1 MQKKFVGSL
10 ALLLFVNLLV
20 KPVWIFGI
28 DLEVQ
33 NQVGAEAYGL
43 YAAMLSFVMI
53 FNIVLDLGLAHYS
66 NREIAQDPD
75 TLARHFSELF
85 LLKLSLGLFY
95 FLLALVL
102 GYFMDYWQ
110 KASSI
115 LIWLSLAQVFSS
127 ALFFLRSHLAGLHLF
142 KWDAFFSVLDKS
154 LMILLAGYFIYL
166 SSGGINIE
174 IFAILQ
180 AGSFGFSALLA
191 TALILWKVPYFKPHF
206 KLAKFKSRLN
216 SSLPYALLIFLMA
229 LYTRVDSVMLQQ
241 IVGEQETGIY
251 AQAFRLLD
259 ALNQPAYLFSVIL
272 LPMFATLFAKKE
284 SVSDLAKLA
293 FVMIYVMS
301 LSIALAAFFESE
313 SLMAK
318 LYVAHG
324 EQSSILLRWLIFS
337 SLAFGATYV
346 FGTMLTAKGSL
357 ALLNG
362 IAFSGFVLNIILN
375 AVLIPTYG
383 AQGAAFA
390 TLVTQGLSAIA
401 QAFYSFRQASIH
413 WGWGFFWRFL
423 GFSAQAIL
431 LGFLIHY
438 YLDWIWWLKMIS
450 IALFSVL
457 SVFFWKLLAWQMG
470 IDLLRKRFLVNS
482 R

>member
-66 NREIAQDPD
+66 NREIAQDPN

-85 LLKLSLGLFY
+85 MLKLSLGLFY
-95 FLLALVL
+95 FLLALGL
-102 GYFMDYWQ
+102 GFFMGYWHQ
-110 KASSI
+110 ASGI

-154 LMILLAGYFIYL
+154 LMILLAGYFLYFY
-166 SSGGINIE
+166 SGGISVE
-174 IFAILQ
+174 IFAMLQ
-180 AGSFGFSALLA
+180 AFSFGFSALLA
-191 TALILWKVPYFKPHF
+191 TALILWKVPYFKPHIR
-206 KLAKFKSRLN
+206 LQKFKSRLS

-241 IVGEQETGIY
+241 LVGETETGIY
-251 AQAFRLLD
+251 VQAFRLLD

-272 LPMFATLFAKKE
+272 LPMFSTLFAKKE
-284 SVSDLAKLA
+284 SVSELARLS

-301 LSIALAAFFESE
+301 LSVALASFFESD
-313 SLMAK
+313 SLMAA
-318 LYVAHG
+318 LYVEHS
-324 EQSSILLRWLIFS
+324 ESSSFLLKLLIFS
-337 SLAFGATYV
+337 SLAFGSTYV

-357 ALLNG
+357 KVLNY

-375 AVLIPTYG
+375 ALLIPIYG
-383 AQGAAFA
+383 ASGAAVA
-390 TLVTQGLSAIA
+390 TLSTQSLSAGA
-401 QAFYSFRQASIH
+401 QAFYSFKLARIN
-413 WGWGFFWRFL
+413 WGAAFVWRFL
-423 GFSAQAIL
+423 AYTLQAL
-431 LGFLIHY
+431 LLAYAIHHFLAW
-438 YLDWIWWLKMIS
+438 DWWLKLLI
-450 IALFSVL
+450 IALSSSLSVL
-457 SVFFWKLLAWQMG
+457 FWKVLSWQMG
-470 IDLLRKRFLVNS
+470 IDLLRRRFYGG
-482 R
+482 

>member
-33 NQVGAEAYGL
+33 NQVGAESYGL

-53 FNIVLDLGLAHYS
+53 FNIILDLGLAHYS
-66 NREIAQDPD
+66 NREIAQDPN

-95 FLLALVL
+95 FVLALVL
-102 GYFMDYWQ
+102 GVFMGYWDQ
-110 KASSI
+110 ASNI

-142 KWDAFFSVLDKS
+142 KWDAFFSILDKT
-154 LMILLAGYFIYL
+154 LMVLLAGYFLYFYT
-166 SSGGINIE
+166 GGITIE

-180 AGSFGFSALLA
+180 TVSFGFSALLA

-206 KLAKFKSRLN
+206 RLTKFKTRLN

-272 LPMFATLFAKKE
+272 LPMFATLFAKQE

-301 LSIALAAFFESE
+301 LSIALAAFFESDA
-313 SLMAK
+313 LMTT
-318 LYVAHG
+318 LYIEHG
-324 EQSSILLRWLIFS
+324 EASSILLKWLIFS
-337 SLAFGATYV
+337 SLAFGTTYV

-357 ALLNG
+357 TLLNG
-362 IAFSGFVLNIILN
+362 IAFGGFVLNIILN
-375 AVLIPTYG
+375 AFLIPKYG

-390 TLVTQGLSAIA
+390 TLSTQSLSAVA
-401 QAFYSFRQASIH
+401 QAFYSFKQASIH
-413 WGWGFFWRFL
+413 WGFNFFWRFIAFSLQAVL
-423 GFSAQAIL
+423 GAYF
-431 LGFLIHY
+431 IHTY
-438 YLDWIWWLKMIS
+438 MDWEWWIKMLS
-450 IALFSVL
+450 IASVSVL
-457 SVFFWKLLAWQMG
+457 SVFFWKLLAWQTG
-470 IDLLRKRFLVNS
+470 IDLLRKRFS
-482 R
+482 GE